1 VNQIEGWLKEEEIIE
16 LYRLAKLCTG
26 GGVIVEI
33 GAWRSRSTFC
43 LAKGSEEGKGV
54 KVYSINHHKG
64 STLDIEKREGVFTYE
79 EFIDNIR
86 TARVHKMVVL
96 IVMTSRLANQHWNA
110 PIELL
115 FIDGE
120 HMYEDVNLDYRLWE
134 PYILRNKTIIF
145 HDNWMDGPKRVISE
159 NLFGSERFRNIRT
172 VGNMT
177 IANKVMY

>member
-1 VNQIEGWLKEEEIIE
+1 MNQIEGWLKEEEIIE

-79 EFIDNIR
+79 EFI
-86 TARVHKMVVL
+86 
-96 IVMTSRLANQHWNA
+96 ANQHWNA